1 MLSRSISLL
10 RSSKISDIYPSS
22 YLMDK
27 FMHAIGVHGK
37 SIIPILLGF
46 GCNVPSVLLV
56 RLWKPNGK
64 KAGDFSQLELFHAP
78 ARTTIILGLVAKYV
92 GWQYAML
99 LYIVDFIV
107 VIIIGKMLESCR
119 FEQKNGTYY

>member
-1 MLSRSISLL
+1 
-10 RSSKISDIYPSS
+10 
-22 YLMDK
+22 MDK

-46 GCNVPSVLLV
+46 GCNVPAVAASAIMETE
-56 RLWKPNGK
+56 REKSGRF
-64 KAGDFSQLELFHAP
+64 FSDSMIP
-78 ARTTIILGLVAKYV
+78 CSARTTIILGLVAKYV

-107 VIIIGKMLESCR
+107 VIIIGKMLSLADLNKE
-119 FEQKNGTYY
+119 NGTYY